1 MSEMN
6 EHEEQPYLDMN
17 KLPKGLMVLFA
28 GRYGEIA
35 LMNMLTPAGSN
46 RVYYR
51 FVTEQGFNKYV
62 KWSNAIYTPT
72 TVDPDTPAS
81 VICVDGREPS
91 EAKAF
96 VDLSVHFMKKGL
108 PVPGLLGFIKGT
120 PYYMQ
125 EDLGEVSL
133 FDAIQRGRSTGKF
146 SPKEKA
152 LLKRVIRLLPQF
164 QIKGNEGLEYSTLPH
179 PEFNRRLVMWDLN
192 YFKYDFLK
200 LIGYPIDEDP
210 LEDDFEHMTEV
221 LTGPTLKGFMYRD
234 FQSRN
239 VMIRTK
245 DYLDKLSEFYLD
257 DSDEQRAERKRK
269 NQLNSLNGD
278 PYFIDY
284 QGGRFG
290 PVLYDV
296 ASFVWQAKA
305 CYPDRLRKELVEE
318 YFDALSEL
326 VEIDREAMKEQLVH
340 FVFFRMLQ
348 VLGAYGYRGIYQGKK
363 HFRESIPYAIHNLDD
378 WMKKHRKVLKKAY
391 PYLYDALTDICDTMD
406 EEQFK

>member
-1 MSEMN
+1 
-6 EHEEQPYLDMN
+6 
-17 KLPKGLMVLFA
+17 
-28 GRYGEIA
+28 
-35 LMNMLTPAGSN
+35 
-46 RVYYR
+46 
-51 FVTEQGFNKYV
+51 
-62 KWSNAIYTPT
+62 
-72 TVDPDTPAS
+72 
-81 VICVDGREPS
+81 
-91 EAKAF
+91 
-96 VDLSVHFMKKGL
+96 
-108 PVPGLLGFIKGT
+108 
-120 PYYMQ
+120 
-125 EDLGEVSL
+125 
-133 FDAIQRGRSTGKF
+133 
-146 SPKEKA
+146 
-152 LLKRVIRLLPQF
+152 
-164 QIKGNEGLEYSTLPH
+164 
-179 PEFNRRLVMWDLN
+179 
-192 YFKYDFLK
+192 
-200 LIGYPIDEDP
+200 
-210 LEDDFEHMTEV
+210 
-221 LTGPTLKGFMYRD
+221 
-234 FQSRN
+234 
-239 VMIRTK
+239 
-245 DYLDKLSEFYLD
+245 
-257 DSDEQRAERKRK
+257 
-269 NQLNSLNGD
+269 LNSLNGD